1 MAESHDGAAET
12 GAAMTSDEEQA
23 EALKR
28 FVTESVRDLSGDG
41 ADDAFHR
48 LIEAGPRVL
57 PQIISTIQST
67 RHPSVRPWLVRVL
80 LEYRSPDTAPFLAE
94 LVKDNDPAV
103 WKGALDALVAIGGPS
118 AREALARARE
128 TSNAA
133 RLPWIVEA
141 IEQVDEGM

>member
-1 MAESHDGAAET
+1 MP
-12 GAAMTSDEEQA
+12 SDEEQA
-23 EALKR
+23 EAIQR

-67 RHPSVRPWLVRVL
+67 QHPSVRLWLVRVL
-80 LEYRSPDTAPFLAE
+80 LEYRSPDTAPLLAE

-103 WKGALDALVAIGGPS
+103 WKGALDALVTIGGVS

-128 TSNAA
+128 TADAA

-141 IEQVDEGM
+141 VEQVDEGL